1 MTQKELLT
9 KQILEDILDLDIAW
23 YLKEEIEKFLWYF
36 HAYKLKNIT
45 SNMEFLKD
53 YLIFL
58 DHKSTKQIH
67 QLEHDLIDDMEIW
80 EHDLHYYVSKK
91 WLDVVW
97 EDKIVQ
103 KIWQNDFNLWS
114 IMLWVKWFLLLTM
127 DEFCNATPTRLSINK
142 IMREREMSAEDIGK

>member
-9 KQILEDILDLDIAW
+9 KQILEDIMDLDIAW
-23 YLKEEIEKFLWYF
+23 YLKEEIEKFLWFF

-45 SNMEFLKD
+45 SNMDFLKD
-53 YLIFL
+53 YLLFL

-67 QLEHDLIDDMEIW
+67 QLDHEFVADMDIW
-80 EHDLHYYVSKK
+80 EHDVHYYVSKK
-91 WLDVVW
+91 WLDIVW
-97 EDKIVQ
+97 EDKIIQ

-114 IMLWVKWFLLLTM
+114 IMLGVKWFLLLTM

-142 IMREREMSAEDIGK
+142 IMREKEMAKELN

>member
-9 KQILEDILDLDIAW
+9 KQILEDIIDLDIAW

-45 SNMEFLKD
+45 ANMDFLKD
-53 YLIFL
+53 YLVFL

-67 QLEHDLIDDMEIW
+67 QLEHEFVDDIEIW

-91 WLDVVW
+91 WLDIVW
-97 EDKIVQ
+97 EDKIIQ
-103 KIWQNDFNLWS
+103 KIWQNDFNLGS

-142 IMREREMSAEDIGK
+142 IMREREMSGEEISK

>member
-9 KQILEDILDLDIAW
+9 KQILEDIIDLDIAW

-36 HAYKLKNIT
+36 HAYKLKNIA
-45 SNMEFLKD
+45 SNMGFLKD
-53 YLIFL
+53 YLLFL

-67 QLEHDLIDDMEIW
+67 QLEHELVDDIDIW

-91 WLDVVW
+91 WLDIVW
-97 EDKIVQ
+97 EDKIIQ
-103 KIWQNDFNLWS
+103 KIWQNDFNLGS
-114 IMLWVKWFLLLTM
+114 IMLGVKWFLLLTM

-142 IMREREMSAEDIGK
+142 IMREKEMSSEDVS